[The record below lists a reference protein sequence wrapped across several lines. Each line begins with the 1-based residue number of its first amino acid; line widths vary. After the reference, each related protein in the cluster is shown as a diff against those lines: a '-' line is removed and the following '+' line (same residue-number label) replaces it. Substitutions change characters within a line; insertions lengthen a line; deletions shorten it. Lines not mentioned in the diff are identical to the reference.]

1 MSAKISIYIGA
12 ILTLLVAFY
21 HTRVYKKLEWAQ
33 EFYKMDE
40 TKIKAIYTVNTALA
54 ILFGIIGLI
63 SILYA
68 GELSRPDGLA
78 FGFCIAYSCFW
89 IWRLVWQFTYQV
101 NVYDINPDHI
111 EPVKIIFPSAIAISY
126 VYPVF
131 LKIVF

>member
-1 MSAKISIYIGA
+1 MKFLINKPHLIFLLSIPIIMLIGILSGDTALDINVHDTYYIIAYLHIA
-12 ILTLLVAFY
+12 IL
-21 HTRVYKKLEWAQ
+21 
-33 EFYKMDE
+33 
-40 TKIKAIYTVNTALA
+40 IS